1 MRLEVE
7 NGEFAYENGR
17 ILFEKVCFDVE
28 KGEILTILGP
38 NGVGKTTL
46 LKCTTS
52 LLQWKK
58 GTTLI
63 DHKPLKELKTSD
75 VWKKIG
81 YVPQNR
87 GTVFS
92 YTVLDMVLLGRA
104 PYLSLLSMPGKKDV
118 EIARDALET
127 VGVTYL
133 EEKRC
138 SEISGGEMQMVLIAR
153 ALASEPQVLILDEP
167 ESHLDFKNQLLI
179 LEILQ
184 KIAQDKDISCI
195 INTHFPTHA
204 LQISD
209 KTLMLGKERKHIF
222 GLAGKVITEENLQ
235 KYFGVNVK
243 IIPFDNEGKIMKTV
257 VPLAS

>member
-1 MRLEVE
+1 MRLEVK
-7 NGEFAYENGR
+7 NGEFAYENGK
-17 ILFEKVCFDVE
+17 ILFDKVCFAVE

-52 LLQWKK
+52 LLRWKK
-58 GTTLI
+58 GITLI
-63 DHKPLKELKTSD
+63 DHRPLEELKTSD

-104 PYLSLLSMPGKKDV
+104 PYLSLLAMPGKRDV
-118 EIARDALET
+118 KIARDALET
-127 VGVTYL
+127 VGAAYL

-153 ALASEPQVLILDEP
+153 ALASEPQTLILDEP

-179 LEILQ
+179 LEVLQ
-184 KIAQDKDISCI
+184 KIAREKEISCI

-209 KTLMLGKERKHIF
+209 KTLMLGKDRRHVF
-222 GLAGKVITEENLQ
+222 GPTSKVITEDNLK
-235 KYFGVNVK
+235 KYFDVNVK
-243 IIPFDNEGKIMKTV
+243 IVPFDNEGTIMKTV